1 MCYRYSFGNEPSD
14 ERAKKIVSLMER
26 DYPGQYKTGE
36 IFPGD
41 TAAAILGENG
51 RLRHAPAVFGFPG
64 FRGKQL
70 ILNARS
76 ETAAQKPTFA
86 EAFRESRAILP
97 ADGFYEWSHDEK
109 KTKYLFTAEGLLTLY
124 LCGLYKRID
133 GRYRFV
139 ILTRPA
145 GGAMIGVH
153 DRMPVIA
160 SAEDVRAYL
169 TDLTAAQE
177 IVTAPAPALLRQAA
191 GQPEDEGENSFS
203 ASERNSS

>member
-1 MCYRYSFGNEPSD
+1 
-14 ERAKKIVSLMER
+14 MER

-51 RLRHAPAVFGFPG
+51 RLKHAPATFGFPG
-64 FRGKQL
+64 FKDRQL
-70 ILNARS
+70 ILNARV

-86 EAFRESRAILP
+86 DCLRERRVILP

-109 KTKYLFTAEGLLTLY
+109 KTKYLFTLDRSRMLY
-124 LCGLYKRID
+124 LCGLYKLIN
-133 GRYRFV
+133 GQYRFV

-145 GGAMIGVH
+145 NDSMIEVH

-160 SAEDVRAYL
+160 NADEVRLYL
-169 TDLTAAQE
+169 TDRNAAEQ
-177 IVTAPAPALLRQAA
+177 ILKIANPMLNRQQV
-191 GQPEDEGENSFS
+191 G
-203 ASERNSS
+203 